1 MKKSKTLFLLLVGGL
16 FFLSATAWV
25 ANSGD
30 KLTAVA
36 SKPAP
41 KVQRLLY
48 VATPGIRNYLG
59 YGGHGIQVFDM
70 DNNHKFV
77 KFIKTPGG
85 LLKKDVPSPTG
96 TMKKGIPSNVKGVD
110 VSLATNCIY
119 ISTLEAIQCIDLVTE
134 KTLWEKEYEGGVDRI
149 SISPDGK
156 TIYAPSLEK
165 DHWNVV
171 DAKTGDVITKIVTK
185 SGAHNTIY
193 GPDGKE
199 VYMAGL
205 KSTMLNVADTKT
217 HTVSRQVGPFSAEI
231 RPFTINGSQTLVY
244 VNVNGLLGFE
254 VADLVT
260 GKFLHRVVVE
270 GWNVGDV
277 RRHGCPS
284 HGIGLTP
291 DEKELWLCDGH
302 NLRLHVFD
310 NTVMPPVQKTTIL
323 VKDMPGWITFSLDGK
338 YAYPAT
344 GEVIDVKTRK
354 IVANLEDQDHND
366 VQSEKMVEIHFS
378 GGKPV
383 AAGDQFGLGQ
393 MKKMARN

>member
-1 MKKSKTLFLLLVGGL
+1 MKTMKTVFALLLGGL
-16 FFLSATAWV
+16 FFMSATAWI
-25 ANSGD
+25 ASSGD
-30 KLTAVA
+30 KLVVNAP
-36 SKPAP
+36 KPAP

-48 VATPGIRNYLG
+48 VVTPGIRNYLG
-59 YGGHGIQVFDM
+59 YGGHGIQVFDI

-85 LLKKDVPSPTG
+85 LLKKDIPSPTG
-96 TMKKGIPSNVKGVD
+96 SSKKGVPSNVKGVD

-156 TIYAPSLEK
+156 IIYAPSLEK
-165 DHWNVV
+165 AHWNVV
-171 DAKTGDVITKIVTK
+171 DAKTGDVITKIVTN
-185 SGAHNTIY
+185 SGSHNTIY

-205 KSTMLNVADTKT
+205 KSPMLNVADTKT
-217 HTVSRQVGPFSAEI
+217 HTVSRQVGPFGAEI

-270 GWNVGDV
+270 GWNVGEV

-310 NTVMPPVQKTTIL
+310 NTVMPPVQKTTIAL
-323 VKDMPGWITFSLDGK
+323 KDMPGWITFSLDGK

-354 IVANLEDQDHND
+354 IVASLEDQDHND
-366 VQSEKMVEIHFS
+366 VQSEKMVEIHFN

-393 MKKMARN
+393 VKKVSKN

>member
-1 MKKSKTLFLLLVGGL
+1 MKRTKTVFSLLLGGLFLLT
-16 FFLSATAWV
+16 ATAWM
-25 ANSGD
+25 ADSGD
-30 KLTAVA
+30 KLATVA
-36 SKPAP
+36 PKPAP

-48 VATPGIRNYLG
+48 VVTPGIRNYLG
-59 YGGHGIQVFDM
+59 YGGHGIQVFDI

-77 KFIKTPGG
+77 KFIETPGG
-85 LLKKDVPSPTG
+85 LLRKDMPSPTG
-96 TMKKGIPSNVKGVD
+96 VAKKGVPSNVKGVD

-165 DHWNVV
+165 AHWNVV
-171 DAKTGDVITKIVTK
+171 DAKTGDVITKIVTN

-270 GWNVGDV
+270 GWNAGEV
-277 RRHGCPS
+277 RRHSCPS

-291 DEKELWLCDGH
+291 DEKELWVCDGH

-310 NTVMPPVQKTTIL
+310 NTVMPPVQKTTIAL
-323 VKDMPGWITFSLDGK
+323 KDMPGWITFSLDGK

-354 IVANLEDQDHND
+354 IVSNLEDQEHND

-393 MKKMARN
+393 VKKMARN

>member
-36 SKPAP
+36 PKPAP

-119 ISTLEAIQCIDLVTE
+119 ISTLEAIQCIDLITE